1 MMISLTSPVE
11 TRAHSWPAWAKLSLL
26 CAATIMLVANQNLA
40 FQVVAFLGC
49 LTLYA
54 LPGRTFFTT
63 GVKALWTLWP
73 FLILLVVWHL
83 VIGDPSGGALI
94 TLRLLT
100 AVGLATLVTM
110 TTRLSDMIAVA
121 QWLLKPFARLGLNT
135 RALELGIALVI
146 RFTPTLADKGRQLGQ
161 AWQARARTKPRW
173 RVILPFTVLAIDDAE
188 QVAEA
193 IRARG
198 GLKPTSRL

>member
-1 MMISLTSPVE
+1 MISLTSPVE
-11 TRAHSWPAWAKLSLL
+11 TRAHGWPAGAKLLLL
-26 CAATIMLVANQNLA
+26 CAATIILVANQSLA
-40 FQVVAFLGC
+40 FQIAAFLAC
-49 LTLYA
+49 LALYA
-54 LPGRTFFTT
+54 LPGRTFFTA
-63 GVKALWTLWP
+63 GIKALWALWP
-73 FLILLVVWHL
+73 FLVLLVVWHL

-94 TLRLLT
+94 ALRLLT

-110 TTRLSDMIAVA
+110 TTRLSDMIAVV
-121 QWLLKPFARLGLNT
+121 QWLLKPFARFGLNT

-146 RFTPTLADKGRQLGQ
+146 RFTPTLADKGRQLGA
-161 AWQARARTKPRW
+161 AWQARARSKPRW

-198 GLKPTSRL
+198 GLNPTPRR